1 MFEAQVVLMF
11 SVQKLSFTEKG
22 MPSRGPRGLP
32 YKKKN
37 IEHMEIITQPWIKY
51 TFYVTHTYLCWA

>member
-22 MPSRGPRGLP
+22 MPSRGPSALP
-32 YKKKN
+32 LKKN
-37 IEHMEIITQPWIKY
+37 MKYMEIMIQK
-51 TFYVTHTYLCWA
+51 

>member
-1 MFEAQVVLMF
+1 ML

-32 YKKKN
+32 YKYKN
-37 IEHMEIITQPWIKY
+37 IEHMEIIIQLLIKY
-51 TFYVTHTYLCWA
+51 I